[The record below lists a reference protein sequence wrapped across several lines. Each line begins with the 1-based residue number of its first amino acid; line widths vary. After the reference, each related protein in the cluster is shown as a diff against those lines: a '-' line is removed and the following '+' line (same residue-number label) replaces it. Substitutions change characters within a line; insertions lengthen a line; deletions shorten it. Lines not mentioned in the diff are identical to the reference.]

1 MQDQNLQN
9 PNVLNEDLQN
19 QYGFKHLS
27 EDDKLLLDAKRSG
40 IEKLQL
46 FTRMLKRNNTIDTSI
61 INHRKINN

>member
-1 MQDQNLQN
+1 MQNT
-9 PNVLNEDLQN
+9 PIINVLKENVKN

-46 FTRMLKRNNTIDTSI
+46 FTRMLKRNHAIDKLKNQSSQ
-61 INHRKINN
+61 NQ

>member
-1 MQDQNLQN
+1 MQNT
-9 PNVLNEDLQN
+9 PITNVLKEDVKN

-46 FTRMLKRNNTIDTSI
+46 FTRMLKRNNAIDKLKNQSSQ
-61 INHRKINN
+61 NQ